1 MANNKLIVAAA
12 GSGKT
17 THVVNEALRIKGNNV
32 LITTFTEANEAEIK
46 RKILQNNKCIPANV
60 TVQTWFSFLI
70 QHGAKPF
77 RKQFFDHEI
86 HGLFLASGQSTL
98 YVKESSTKRYYFTEG
113 AKIYSDKLT
122 RFVLKCNSSS
132 NGAVLDRLARIYS
145 HIFIDEVQD
154 LAGYDLDFLRALFS
168 SNINML
174 LVGDPRQATYSTNNA
189 KKNSRF
195 ARSKIISFF
204 DDKSITITRDES
216 SLVVNYRSVAP
227 ICDFS
232 NKLFPNLPRV
242 TSGNTATPEHVGVFL
257 VKPRD
262 VDCYLKAYAPIQLRY
277 DKKTQTSS
285 SYPARNFGE
294 SKGLSFDRVLI
305 YPLKAFL
312 EWMKDNNSTLAP
324 TSRSKYYV
332 AITRARYSVGIVCD
346 YDDNTNIPGTHK
358 YVP

>member
-1 MANNKLIVAAA
+1 MANNKLVVAAA

-17 THVVNEALRIKGNNV
+17 THVVKEALRIKGSNV

-46 RKILQNNKCIPANV
+46 RKIIQNNKCIPANV
-60 TVQTWFSFLI
+60 TVQSWFSFLI

-77 RKQFFDHEI
+77 RKQLFDHEI

-98 YVKESSTKRYYFTEG
+98 YVKESNTQRYYFTEG
-113 AKIYSDKLT
+113 AKIYSDKLS
-122 RFVLKCNSSS
+122 RFVLKCDSSS
-132 NGAVLDRLARIYS
+132 EGAVLNRLARIYS

-154 LAGYDLDFLRALFS
+154 LAGYDLDFLKTLFL

-204 DDKSITITRDES
+204 DDKTITITRDES

-227 ICDFS
+227 VCDFS

-242 TSGNTATPEHVGVFL
+242 TSGNTETPEHAGVFL
-257 VKPRD
+257 VRPQD
-262 VDCYLKAYAPIQLRY
+262 VDCYLNAYDPIQLRY
-277 DKKTQTSS
+277 DKKTQTNNG
-285 SYPARNFGE
+285 YPTRNFGD
-294 SKGLSFDRVLI
+294 SKGLSFDHVLI

-312 EWMKDNNSTLAP
+312 EWMNDSNSVLAP

-332 AITRARYSVGIVCD
+332 AITRARYSVGIVFD
-346 YDDNTNIPGTHK
+346 YTDKTNISGTQK
-358 YVP
+358 YIP